1 MRQRLSILIALVF
14 VIACEGAT
22 DPESKLAL
30 TLTSDRTSL
39 SAGDTAHLTLT
50 IANRS
55 SVTIPIPSSSCGP
68 FFTVTDAAG
77 RSSGP
82 PVRMCDLALRQPVE
96 LAAGQRLTLYDVWAA
111 DSGNAS
117 AGRTLRVQPGTYTI
131 RGIAAG
137 PTELLTSKAIAVQV
151 NGTN

>member
-1 MRQRLSILIALVF
+1 MRQRLSILIALLF

-22 DPESKLAL
+22 DPASKLVL

-50 IANRS
+50 IVNHS

-77 RSSGP
+77 RRSGP
-82 PVRMCDLALRQPVE
+82 PARMCDLILRQPID
-96 LAAGQRLTLYDVWAA
+96 LAAGQSLTLHDTWAA

-117 AGRTLRVQPGTYTI
+117 ASRTLRVQPGIYTI
-131 RGIAAG
+131 RGIAPG
-137 PTELLTSKAIAVQV
+137 PTQLLASNAIAVQV